1 MLQNVSDNNV
11 ILVDMNTSKIV
22 FFLCTMSASYVRY
35 FCETLQD
42 YYDPCP
48 VNEQL
53 RAKVLTRLIKEGSNA
68 NDPTNIAL
76 SDYSR

>member
-1 MLQNVSDNNV
+1 MIKRSA
-11 ILVDMNTSKIV
+11 
-22 FFLCTMSASYVRY
+22 FFLFRY

-68 NDPTNIAL
+68 NDPSNIAL

>member
-1 MLQNVSDNNV
+1 
-11 ILVDMNTSKIV
+11 MNRRIT
-22 FFLCTMSASYVRY
+22 FRY

-68 NDPTNIAL
+68 NDPSNIAL

>member
-1 MLQNVSDNNV
+1 M
-11 ILVDMNTSKIV
+11 ILSLDGDFHDDIKFII
-22 FFLCTMSASYVRY
+22 CRY

-68 NDPTNIAL
+68 NDPSNIAL

>member
-1 MLQNVSDNNV
+1 MKLQD
-11 ILVDMNTSKIV
+11 
-22 FFLCTMSASYVRY
+22 CAS
-35 FCETLQD
+35 FICETLQD

-68 NDPTNIAL
+68 NDPTIIAL
-76 SDYSR
+76 SDYSRLENLRSAKSASV